1 METLPCFF
9 DRTYS
14 LSAAATAAVIVVI
27 PLLVLTILCR
37 LVLLLLRL
45 LIPAVLCLLLL
56 TVLALILLRHDR
68 LRFSAHGL
76 FPAAL
81 CVRREKPQPAA
92 LVFAVW
98 S

>member
-14 LSAAATAAVIVVI
+14 LSAAATAAVIVI
-27 PLLVLTILCR
+27 ITLLVLTILCR

-45 LIPAVLCLLLL
+45 LISAILCLLL

-68 LRFSAHGL
+68 LRFSAHRL
-76 FPAAL
+76 FSAAL

-92 LVFAVW
+92 LFFAVW